1 MEMAMQYGF
10 FSDTL
15 FALSVFVGFTF
26 VVGFFVLMYLWAR
39 KQKGAAIVFG
49 MLMQMILPDPK
60 VQHTIEMVTEA
71 KQEKSGQE
79 EINQDDNEKGDV
91 D

>member
-1 MEMAMQYGF
+1 MDL

-15 FALSVFVGFTF
+15 FALSVFVGFAF
-26 VVGFFVLMYLWAR
+26 IVGFFAFMYLWAR

-49 MLMQMILPDPK
+49 MLIQMILPDPK

-79 EINQDDNEKGDV
+79 DKSEDDKDKDEPS
-91 D
+91 

>member
-1 MEMAMQYGF
+1 MDF

-26 VVGFFVLMYLWAR
+26 IVGFFALMYLWAR

-60 VQHTIEMVTEA
+60 VQHTIEMVVES
-71 KQEKSGQE
+71 KQEKTGKE
-79 EINQDDNEKGDV
+79 EKGED
-91 D
+91 DIEKDDLD

>member
-1 MEMAMQYGF
+1 MDL

-15 FALSVFVGFTF
+15 FALSVFVGFAF
-26 VVGFFVLMYLWAR
+26 IVGFFALMYLWAR

-79 EINQDDNEKGDV
+79 DKSEDDKDKDELS
-91 D
+91 